1 MVRDRVFITMVSVSL
16 LFHLSMVTLFSIY
29 VYVPVS
35 RPTYAQLAIN
45 YLEPVRSAVGSMEL
59 TLRAPDLSNPPP
71 PVQAESA
78 IPEAERLTLDLP
90 LISPPTLD
98 IPQLEHAE
106 IIASKATV
114 QSAFREEQGDLW
126 ARTIDRFERL
136 EDRARALMSIPSVF
150 PEEETQRQVTTI
162 DQPNASLEVYVEWN
176 LEPRDR
182 ELEPGAP
189 LDVLQK
195 VNVRDLNQPILL
207 TFRVNPAGEVLYV
220 FADPGAGGLEQEI
233 AAALN
238 TFHFAPLDDLRGPNQ
253 IGTLVIKPRGDR

>member
-1 MVRDRVFITMVSVSL
+1 MVRDRVFITMVSVSVF
-16 LFHLSMVTLFSIY
+16 FHLSMVTLFSIY

-45 YLEPVRSAVGSMEL
+45 YLQPVQSSVASMEL
-59 TLRAPDLSNPPP
+59 TLSAPDLSNPPP

-78 IPEAERLTLDLP
+78 IPETERLTLELP

-114 QSAFREEQGDLW
+114 QSAFRKEQRDLW
-126 ARTIDRFERL
+126 ARTIDRFESL
-136 EDRARALMSIPSVF
+136 EDRARELMSIPSVF
-150 PEEETQRQVTTI
+150 PEVETQRQVTTI
-162 DQPNASLEVYVEWN
+162 YQPDAALEVYIQWN

-182 ELEPGAP
+182 KLDPGAP
-189 LDVLQK
+189 LDVLEK
-195 VNVRDLNQPILL
+195 VDADELDKPILL
-207 TFRVNPAGEVLYV
+207 TFRVNPTGEVLYV
-220 FADPGAGGLEQEI
+220 FADPGASGLEQEI
-233 AAALN
+233 AAALS

-253 IGTLVIKPRGDR
+253 IGTLVIKPSGDL

>member
-45 YLEPVRSAVGSMEL
+45 YLEPVQTPIGSMKL
-59 TLRAPDLSNPPP
+59 TLRAPDLSNPPLP
-71 PVQAESA
+71 DQAELA
-78 IPEAERLTLDLP
+78 IPETEKLTLDLP
-90 LISPPTLD
+90 MISPPALD

-136 EDRARALMSIPSVF
+136 EDRARQLMSIPSVF
-150 PEEETQRQVTTI
+150 PEEEAQRQVTTI
-162 DQPNASLEVYVEWN
+162 NQPDATLEVYVEWN
-176 LEPRDR
+176 LEPRNR
-182 ELEPGAP
+182 ELDPGTP
-189 LDVLQK
+189 LDVLRK
-195 VNVRDLNQPILL
+195 VDARDLDQPILL

-220 FADPGAGGLEQEI
+220 FADPGSNGLEQEI
-233 AAALN
+233 AAALK

-253 IGTLVIKPRGDR
+253 IGTLVIKRNGDR